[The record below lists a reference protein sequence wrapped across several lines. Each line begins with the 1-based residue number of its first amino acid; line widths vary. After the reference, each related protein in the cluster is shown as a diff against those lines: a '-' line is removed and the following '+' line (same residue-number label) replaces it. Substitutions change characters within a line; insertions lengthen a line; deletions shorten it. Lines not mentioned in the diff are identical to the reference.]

1 MKTLWLVV
9 LPEKNSPLVVLQI
22 LEVTMLMTSYI
33 NSRGQ
38 QHKSGAGRGG
48 GDARDTVRKS
58 YTASQYST
66 LMHTFTKVSSTM
78 EV

>member
-1 MKTLWLVV
+1 
-9 LPEKNSPLVVLQI
+9 
-22 LEVTMLMTSYI
+22 MLMASYI

-38 QHKSGAGRGG
+38 HKNAIHARNE
-48 GDARDTVRKS
+48 ARDTVRKS

-66 LMHTFTKVSSTM
+66 LMHTFTKVSTSM